1 MKTKGKT
8 FNIIFNV
15 AVTLIIVATLFFFLR
30 YLVRSGN
37 YEETNDA
44 QVEAYINPISAR
56 VGGYIHKINFEEHQ
70 FVNAGDTL
78 VTIDNREYLT
88 KVMEAEAALEDS
100 KAKLQVLDAEIMTA
114 KTGTSVNNDMISV
127 AKAKYIEKQHDL
139 KRYKNLLQEEAAT
152 VQEFEQ
158 MQSKYDVAS
167 SEFNASKNNLKTTN
181 SKIIEL
187 EAKHGL
193 LKAEIKQKEAQ
204 LEFAKINL
212 GYTIILAP
220 YSGRLGRKTIQE
232 GQQIQAGQSLVPI
245 INEDQKWVTANFK
258 ETQIENMKV
267 GQDVEIK
274 IDGFEDKIYSGKIE
288 AIAGS
293 TGSKFSLLPA
303 DNSTGNFVKITQR
316 IPVKIKFIDKNINEI
331 KAGMNVIV
339 SVKNK

>member
-15 AVTLIIVATLFFFLR
+15 AVTLIIIATLFFFLR

-56 VGGYIHKINFEEHQ
+56 VGGYIQKINFEEHE

-100 KAKLQVLDAEIMTA
+100 KAKLQVLDAEITTA

-127 AKAKYIEKQHDL
+127 AKAKYIEKQQDL

-152 VQEFEQ
+152 LQEYEQ
-158 MQSKYDVAS
+158 MQSKHDVAL
-167 SEFNASKNNLKTTN
+167 SEFSASKNNLKTTN

-212 GYTIILAP
+212 EYSVILAP

-232 GQQIQAGQSLVPI
+232 GQQIQAGQSLVAI

-288 AIAGS
+288 AISGS

-316 IPVKIKFIDKNINEI
+316 IPVKIKFIDKNITEI

>member
-56 VGGYIHKINFEEHQ
+56 VGGYIQKINFEEHQ
-70 FVNAGDTL
+70 FVNACDTL
-78 VTIDNREYLT
+78 VKINNREYLT

-127 AKAKYIEKQHDL
+127 AKAKYIEKQQDL
-139 KRYKNLLQEEAAT
+139 KRYKNLLKEEAAT
-152 VQEFEQ
+152 LQEFEQ

-193 LKAEIKQKEAQ
+193 LKAEIKQKEEQ

-212 GYTIILAP
+212 EYTIILAP

-293 TGSKFSLLPA
+293 TGSKFSLLPV

-316 IPVKIKFIDKNINEI
+316 IPVKIKFIDKNTNEI

>member
-15 AVTLIIVATLFFFLR
+15 AVTIIIVATLFFFLR

-56 VGGYIHKINFEEHQ
+56 VGGYIQKINFEEHQ

-78 VTIDNREYLT
+78 VKIDNREYLT

-127 AKAKYIEKQHDL
+127 AKAKYIEKQQDL
-139 KRYKNLLQEEAAT
+139 KRYKNLLKEEAAT
-152 VQEFEQ
+152 LQEFEQ

-212 GYTIILAP
+212 EYTIILAP
-220 YSGRLGRKTIQE
+220 YYGRLGRKTIQE

-288 AIAGS
+288 AISGS

-316 IPVKIKFIDKNINEI
+316 IPVKIKFIDKNITEI

>member
-1 MKTKGKT
+1 MKTNRKI
-8 FNIIFNV
+8 FNIIFNI
-15 AVTLIIVATLFFFLR
+15 AVILIIVATLFFFLR
-30 YLVRSGN
+30 YIIRSGN

-56 VGGYIHKINFEEHQ
+56 VGGYIQKINFEEHQ

-78 VTIDNREYLT
+78 VVIDNREYLT
-88 KVMEAEAALEDS
+88 KVMESEAALEDA
-100 KAKLQVLDAEIMTA
+100 KAKLQVLDAEIATA

-127 AKAKYIEKQHDL
+127 AKAKYIEKQQDL
-139 KRYKNLLQEEAAT
+139 KRYKNLLKEEAAT
-152 VQEFEQ
+152 LQEFEQ

-187 EAKHGL
+187 EAKYGL

-212 GYTIILAP
+212 EYTLIIAP

-245 INEDQKWVTANFK
+245 INENHKWVTANFK

-267 GQDVEIK
+267 DQDVEIK
-274 IDGFEDKIYSGKIE
+274 IDGFENKIYYGKIE

-316 IPVKIKFIDKNINEI
+316 IPVKIKFSDKEINEI

-339 SVKNK
+339 SVKNN

>member
-1 MKTKGKT
+1 MKIKDKT

-15 AVTLIIVATLFFFLR
+15 AVTLTIVATLFFFLR

-56 VGGYIHKINFEEHQ
+56 VGGYIQKINFEEHQ

-100 KAKLQVLDAEIMTA
+100 KAKLQVLDAEIITA

-127 AKAKYIEKQHDL
+127 AKAKYIEKQQDL
-139 KRYKNLLQEEAAT
+139 KRYKNLLKEEAAT
-152 VQEFEQ
+152 LQEFEQ

-212 GYTIILAP
+212 EYTVILAP
-220 YSGRLGRKTIQE
+220 YSGRLGRKTIQK

-245 INEDQKWVTANFK
+245 INEAQKWVTANFK

-316 IPVKIKFIDKNINEI
+316 IPVKIKFIDKNINKI

>member
-8 FNIIFNV
+8 FSILFNIVVI
-15 AVTLIIVATLFFFLR
+15 TIIILTILFFVR
-30 YLVRSGN
+30 YLIRSGN

-56 VGGYIHKINFEEHQ
+56 VGGYIQKINFEEHQ
-70 FVNAGDTL
+70 FVNTGDTL
-78 VTIDNREYLT
+78 IIIDNREYLT
-88 KVMEAEAALEDS
+88 KVMEASAALEDA
-100 KAKLQVLDAEIMTA
+100 KAHLQVLDAEIATA
-114 KTGTSVNNDMISV
+114 KTGTSVNKDMISV
-127 AKAKYIEKQHDL
+127 ARAKYLEKQQDL
-139 KRYKNLLQEEAAT
+139 KRYKNLLKEEAAT
-152 VQEFEQ
+152 LQEFEQ
-158 MQSKYDVAS
+158 MQAKYDVSA

-181 SKIIEL
+181 SKIAEL

-212 GYTIILAP
+212 EYTVIIAP

-245 INEDQKWVTANFK
+245 INEEEKWVTANFK

-274 IDGFEDKIYSGKIE
+274 IDGFENKIYYGKIE

-316 IPVKIKFIDKNINEI
+316 IPVKIKFSDKEINEI